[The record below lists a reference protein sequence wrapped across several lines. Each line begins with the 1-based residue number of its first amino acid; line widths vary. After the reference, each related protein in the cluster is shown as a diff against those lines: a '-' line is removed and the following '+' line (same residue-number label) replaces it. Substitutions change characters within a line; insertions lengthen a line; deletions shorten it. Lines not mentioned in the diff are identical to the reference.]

1 MNADRTKWLLM
12 AVLLLAVVKFVVMP
26 WREQQAESAQ
36 SLQVLTQRLD
46 RSAGVVL
53 NKEKILITRDQLRRA
68 NAPVAALFPLSS
80 GDAEAQLSV
89 QSSMDA
95 VLQRHGLK
103 LGLFD
108 WVATNVEAGGSLR
121 YSRFQLQTSGETS
134 VLARFL
140 ADVESGSQQIVIRE
154 VSLQGQPLLRGA
166 SAGDQSELRL
176 VADVYFRIKGSS

>member
-1 MNADRTKWLLM
+1 
-12 AVLLLAVVKFVVMP
+12 
-26 WREQQAESAQ
+26 
-36 SLQVLTQRLD
+36 
-46 RSAGVVL
+46 
-53 NKEKILITRDQLRRA
+53 
-68 NAPVAALFPLSS
+68 
-80 GDAEAQLSV
+80 
-89 QSSMDA
+89 MDA

-121 YSRFQLQTSGETS
+121 YSRFQLQTNGETS

-140 ADVESGSQQIVIRE
+140 ADVETGSRQIVIRE

-176 VADVYFRIKGSS
+176 VADVYFRVKGAS